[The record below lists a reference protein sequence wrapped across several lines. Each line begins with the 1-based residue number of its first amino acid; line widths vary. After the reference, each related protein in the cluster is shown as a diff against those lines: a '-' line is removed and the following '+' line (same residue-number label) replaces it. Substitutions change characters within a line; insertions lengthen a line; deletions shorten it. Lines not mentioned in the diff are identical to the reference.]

1 MSGPYFLGVDGGQ
14 SSTIAVIGDG
24 TGRVIGT
31 GRGGPCNHVGAAEG
45 RAKFIHA
52 IRDCVGA
59 ACEQA
64 GLDADAIHF
73 DAAALGF
80 SGGPADKESILQ
92 EILPARRML
101 VTDDALIALSGALA
115 AEPGVITISGTG
127 SIVFGRNARGERARA
142 SGWGYI
148 FGDEGS
154 GFDITR
160 QALRASLRFEE
171 GWGPPTALRQKL
183 LEASGARDANDLLHR
198 FYTPEFPRPT
208 IAGYAKLVDEAARA
222 GDPEALRILN
232 EAAAQLSMLAL
243 AVAQKL
249 FGGDPVRIARIGG
262 VFRSELLRD
271 RFRELVEKHGY
282 HVQGARFG
290 PAAGALIEAYRMAG
304 LAVEL
309 SNVPREKT

>member
-1 MSGPYFLGVDGGQ
+1 MSLPYFLGVDGGQ
-14 SSTIAVIGDG
+14 SSTIAVIGDA
-24 TGRVIGT
+24 TGRLIGI
-31 GRGGPCNHVGAAEG
+31 GQGGPCNHVGAAEG

-52 IRDCVGA
+52 IRGCVNA

-64 GLDADAIHF
+64 GLDAGTIRF

-80 SGGPADKESILQ
+80 SGGPADKESILR
-92 EILPARRML
+92 EILPSHRML

-115 AEPGVITISGTG
+115 GEPGVITIAGTG
-127 SIVFGRNARGERARA
+127 SIAFGRNDRGERARA

-171 GWGPPTALRQKL
+171 GWGPATALRQKL
-183 LEASGARDANDLLHR
+183 LDTSGARDANDLLHR
-198 FYTPEFPRPT
+198 FYTPEFPRPV
-208 IAGYAKLVDEAARA
+208 IASYAKLVDEAARA
-222 GDPEALRILN
+222 GDREAVRILN
-232 EAAAQLSMLAL
+232 EAAAQLSGLAR

-249 FGGDPVRIARIGG
+249 FGSSPARIVRAGG
-262 VFRSELLRD
+262 VFHSELLRE
-271 RFRELVEKHGY
+271 RFRELVEEHGY
-282 HVQGARFG
+282 QVQGARYG

-304 LAVEL
+304 LTVEL